1 MKISIKQYSTTHLI
15 PVQNG
20 KTNMLRS
27 EVYKLY
33 KGIYGANVD
42 YYMFKHD
49 QFYTVA
55 GVAQQKSY
63 LKSI

>member
-1 MKISIKQYSTTHLI
+1 MKINVKQYSTIHLI
-15 PVQNG
+15 PIQNG

-49 QFYTVA
+49 QFYTV
-55 GVAQQKSY
+55 
-63 LKSI
+63 

>member
-1 MKISIKQYSTTHLI
+1 MKISIKDLSTI
-15 PVQNG
+15 QNVPVQNG

-33 KGIYGANVD
+33 KSIYGANVD

-49 QFYTVA
+49 QFYTV
-55 GVAQQKSY
+55 
-63 LKSI
+63 